1 MIHVA
6 TFLHAAETDYVDT
19 ATLSERPSSAGT
31 CMLEEYIF
39 IDDIL
44 FIYIKISTFD
54 LDAQAQARHC
64 LPPRIAR
71 HTYLNQDL
79 V

>member
-6 TFLHAAETDYVDT
+6 TFLHTAESDYVDT
-19 ATLSERPSSAGT
+19 ATLSEKPSSAGT
-31 CMLEEYIF
+31 CMLEEYYF
-39 IDDIL
+39 INDIL

-54 LDAQAQARHC
+54 LHAQARHC
-64 LPPRIAR
+64 LPPKTAR
-71 HTYLNQDL
+71 QTYLNQDL